1 MRIAIL
7 GATSQIAK
15 DLIISFSGGIVQH
28 DLLLFARR
36 PERVKKWLDEVDLA
50 HKIPVVAALENF
62 QSQGP
67 FDAIINFVGVGNPVD
82 VATIGASILDVTL
95 KYDEMVLDYLSRNTN
110 CRYIFLSS
118 GAVYGGNFD
127 HPADK
132 NSLAIIPV
140 NCIKPQDLYG
150 VAKMY
155 AECRHR
161 ALPHLS
167 IVDIRVFNYFSH
179 TMDVSARFFI
189 TDIIRAI
196 QENATFI
203 TTSENIIRDYIGPN
217 DFFNLIY
224 LILQS
229 PQTNNVIDC
238 YTKGPIDKISLLE
251 KMQKYYGLKYEI
263 QRKPVGVNATRA
275 KLNYFSRNFR
285 ASMFGYSPNLD
296 SLETLKK
303 EFEQMTLQGVIKSA
317 NKLNGNLL

>member
-15 DLIISFSGGIVQH
+15 DLILSFARHTEHELI
-28 DLLLFARR
+28 LFARR
-36 PERVKKWLDEVDLA
+36 PELVMVGLSQDDITDKYPIFL
-50 HKIPVVAALENF
+50 LESFNSNDF
-62 QSQGP
+62 
-67 FDAIINFVGVGNPVD
+67 FDAIINFVGVGNPAK
-82 VATIGASILDVTL
+82 VAEMGASIFDVTL
-95 KYDEMVLDYLSRNTN
+95 KYDELVLGYLKNNTN

-118 GAVYGGNFD
+118 GAAYGGNFEQ
-127 HPADK
+127 PVDK
-132 NSLAIIPV
+132 NSSAIIPV
-140 NCIKPQDLYG
+140 NCIQSQDWYG

-179 TMDVSARFFI
+179 TMDLSARFFI

-203 TTSENIIRDYIGPN
+203 TTSENFIRDYIGPN

-263 QRKPVGVNATRA
+263 QRMPVGVNATGA

-317 NKLNGNLL
+317 NKLNRNLL